1 MLSDNGSGNIKLDGI
16 DNITDDNNDTGDN
29 VNYDLSGISKD
40 TTDEE
45 KDKKDKIKEANANGM
60 GLNWSLIYSKEDVMC
75 NTNDRKRYIPS
86 AASAAE

>member
-60 GLNWSLIYSKEDVMC
+60 GLN
-75 NTNDRKRYIPS
+75 
-86 AASAAE
+86 